1 MGRWRF
7 GMVTMA
13 GGGGL
18 AVYGER
24 RVFVML
30 LLGFSAGLPNLL
42 VFDTL
47 SAWLRDE
54 GVSLSVIGFFS
65 LATLAYSAKFL
76 WAPLVDRVTLPL
88 LGPRLG
94 HRRSWMLA
102 AQLAV
107 VVGLGLIAGRQAGS
121 DLALTAV
128 FAVFVGFAG
137 ATQDIV
143 IDAWRIEAAPESKQ
157 GAMAAAYQ
165 WGYRIAGLVAGGAS
179 LALAETVNWNF
190 SYAAMGSLM
199 LLGMAGVLL
208 APAELP
214 RPALPP
220 AARGGD
226 HVAPAALGEWG
237 LRGLVLLVAALIAGA
252 GLSGNPFTLTLLTF
266 SDDAFG
272 LAPLWRGGGLAATL
286 QFGAVMVGLGL
297 IFLACRPLPGLD
309 TAPGRALG
317 AAFGAPLRAF
327 FREFG
332 GLAGPILALICV
344 YRLSDFVLNIMNPF
358 YLDLGFSKIEVAEV
372 RKVFGMVM
380 TMGGVFLGGWAV
392 ARLGVLRAL
401 VIGAFAGPLSNL
413 VYAVLAMR
421 GPQIEVLF
429 AAIGLDNLA
438 SGYAGTCLIAY
449 MSGLTSAGFTATQ
462 YALFSSLYAL
472 PGKLIASQSGRIV
485 EGAAHS
491 ADAGGLAALLTPLM
505 SGLPPQAFAEGAAKA
520 GTSPAGLGAGYVTFF
535 LYSVVIGLFAV
546 SLCLA
551 VTARQGRRPAR
562 PVTGGAEPV

>member
-1 MGRWRF
+1 M
-7 GMVTMA
+7 MA

-88 LGPRLG
+88 LGRRLG

-102 AQLAV
+102 AQIAI
-107 VVGLGLIAGRQAGS
+107 VVGLGLIAGRQAGG
-121 DLALTAV
+121 DLALTAL

-208 APAELP
+208 A
-214 RPALPP
+214 
-220 AARGGD
+220 
-226 HVAPAALGEWG
+226 
-237 LRGLVLLVAALIAGA
+237 
-252 GLSGNPFTLTLLTF
+252 
-266 SDDAFG
+266 
-272 LAPLWRGGGLAATL
+272 
-286 QFGAVMVGLGL
+286 
-297 IFLACRPLPGLD
+297 
-309 TAPGRALG
+309 
-317 AAFGAPLRAF
+317 
-327 FREFG
+327 
-332 GLAGPILALICV
+332 
-344 YRLSDFVLNIMNPF
+344 
-358 YLDLGFSKIEVAEV
+358 
-372 RKVFGMVM
+372 
-380 TMGGVFLGGWAV
+380 
-392 ARLGVLRAL
+392 
-401 VIGAFAGPLSNL
+401 
-413 VYAVLAMR
+413 
-421 GPQIEVLF
+421 
-429 AAIGLDNLA
+429 
-438 SGYAGTCLIAY
+438 
-449 MSGLTSAGFTATQ
+449 
-462 YALFSSLYAL
+462 
-472 PGKLIASQSGRIV
+472 
-485 EGAAHS
+485 
-491 ADAGGLAALLTPLM
+491 
-505 SGLPPQAFAEGAAKA
+505 
-520 GTSPAGLGAGYVTFF
+520 
-535 LYSVVIGLFAV
+535 
-546 SLCLA
+546 
-551 VTARQGRRPAR
+551 
-562 PVTGGAEPV
+562 

>member
-1 MGRWRF
+1 
-7 GMVTMA
+7 MA
-13 GGGGL
+13 RAGGL

-76 WAPLVDRVTLPL
+76 WAPLVDRVNLPL
-88 LGPRLG
+88 IGPRLG
-94 HRRSWMLA
+94 HRRSWMLV
-102 AQLAV
+102 AQLAI
-107 VVGLGLIAGRQAGS
+107 VVGLGLIAGRQAGG
-121 DLALTAV
+121 DLALTAA

-208 APAELP
+208 APAEAQ
-214 RPALPP
+214 RAPAPIG
-220 AARGGD
+220 RGGQLS
-226 HVAPAALGEWG
+226 PAALGEWA
-237 LRGLVLLVAALIAGA
+237 LRGLVLLAAALIVGA
-252 GLSGNPFTLTLLTF
+252 GLSGNPFTLTLVTF
-266 SDDAFG
+266 SPDALG
-272 LAPLWRGGGLAATL
+272 LAPLWSGGELSIWL
-286 QFGAVMVGLGL
+286 QFGAVVLGLGL
-297 IFLACRPLPGLD
+297 IVLACRPLPGLD
-309 TAPGRALG
+309 TAPGRAL
-317 AAFGAPLRAF
+317 ATAFGEPLRVF

-380 TMGGVFLGGWAV
+380 TMAGVFLGGWAV
-392 ARLGVLRAL
+392 ARLGILRAL

-413 VYAVLAMR
+413 VYAVLAMS

-491 ADAGGLAALLTPLM
+491 ADAGGIAAVLTPLM
-505 SGLPPQAFAEGAAKA
+505 SGLPPQAFAEGAAKV

-546 SLCLA
+546 VLCLA
-551 VTARQGRRPAR
+551 VTARQGRRAAR